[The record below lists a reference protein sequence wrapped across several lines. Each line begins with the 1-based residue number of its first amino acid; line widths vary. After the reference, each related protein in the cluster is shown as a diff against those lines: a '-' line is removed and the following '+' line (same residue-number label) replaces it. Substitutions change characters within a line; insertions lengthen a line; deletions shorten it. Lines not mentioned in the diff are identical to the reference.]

1 MLKVPAV
8 AVDLSAS
15 SVSNYHLEG
24 KASGRQETV
33 LKLRHMLYLT
43 ICMGWIWD
51 SNLVAVIQ
59 V

>member
-1 MLKVPAV
+1 M
-8 AVDLSAS
+8 AVDVSAS

-43 ICMGWIWD
+43 VYMGWIWD
-51 SNLVAVIQ
+51 PNLVAVIQ